1 MKGNDKKDVE
11 WIIGID
17 NKVGSLL
24 GVVQKQT
31 SLDTHAIVDIFHNPG
46 EVILLDFW
54 TTKSKQCQLLLA
66 DLQEL
71 LAKRGQ
77 DWGAKVRIIGLNIDL
92 DLAKVRQHMK
102 EQPQE
107 SGIEQY
113 WSSSASDIYRVSELP
128 HVILVDGSGK
138 IVFVGDP
145 SKRKLE
151 NDIDN
156 LLKKRQITGDGTKED
171 SFWKDFRRSDT
182 SLLAKKNIYRIM
194 KKGALLV

>member
-92 DLAKVRQHMK
+92 DLVKVRQHMK
-102 EQPQE
+102 EQPQG

-113 WSSSASDIYRVSELP
+113 WSSSTSDIYRVSELP

>member
-1 MKGNDKKDVE
+1 
-11 WIIGID
+11 
-17 NKVGSLL
+17 
-24 GVVQKQT
+24 
-31 SLDTHAIVDIFHNPG
+31 
-46 EVILLDFW
+46 
-54 TTKSKQCQLLLA
+54 
-66 DLQEL
+66 
-71 LAKRGQ
+71 
-77 DWGAKVRIIGLNIDL
+77 
-92 DLAKVRQHMK
+92 MK

-194 KKGALLV
+194 KKGALLVQEKEREI